1 MIGLAILMAVAATPA
16 EASGGAIM
24 SGATSFSSGTGYYVA
39 YNGGTPVFRIGET
52 GSGNQM
58 TWDGSTLFV
67 RSSSITIDGDGITI
81 NSTAYPYG
89 ALKFSNGGYILSDGS
104 GDMVIEAVDSVFID
118 AAQDINISAPG
129 FLNLTGTAGVLLSST
144 SGTVDVRVDGTS
156 DALYPLVGPTGS
168 TAGPMLRKTNGFH
181 GAGGCTIVED
191 VSVERGIVTGVS
203 CNSAAERRFRELE
216 AEIAQLRAL
225 LFAAGGR

>member
-1 MIGLAILMAVAATPA
+1 LAILTIAVSVAPA
-16 EASGGAIM
+16 EA
-24 SGATSFSSGTGYYVA
+24 ATGFDSGTGYWLD
-39 YNGGTPVFRIGET
+39 YNGGTPRFRIGQD
-52 GSGNQM
+52 GSGDQIA
-58 TWDGSTLFV
+58 WDGSTLLV
-67 RSSSITIDGDGITI
+67 RSSSVTIDASGITI

-104 GDMVIEAVDSVFID
+104 GDMVIEAADSVFID
-118 AAQDINISAPG
+118 ANQDININAPRY
-129 FLNLTGTAGVLLSST
+129 LDLTGTEGVLLGSS
-144 SGTVDVRVDGTS
+144 SGTVDVRVDGTT

-203 CNSAAERRFRELE
+203 CNSAAERRLRELE
-216 AEIAQLRAL
+216 AEIARLRASVSG
-225 LFAAGGR
+225 GGR